1 MSLLRHEGN
10 GSLPMH
16 LSGATWAINSQQK
29 ENLTRNFAF
38 MQLQLSEKHN
48 RINAA
53 RSGHHLQEIK

>member
-1 MSLLRHEGN
+1 
-10 GSLPMH
+10 MH

-29 ENLTRNFAF
+29 ENLTQNFAF

-53 RSGHHLQEIK
+53 RNGHHLQEIK